1 METRVLITGHNG
13 YIGSVMAPLLAQ
25 AGHRVVGLDTGYFD
39 PCTLVPE
46 TVRVPAVRKDI
57 RDLTTA
63 DLQGFDAVI
72 HLAALSNDPIGNLD
86 AAWTREINLEG
97 TVRAAERAKAAGVRR
112 FLFSSSCIMYGPP
125 SIAIGWPCSSSIGGA
140 PPMTSACGEALLAS
154 APFSEAPTL

>member
-72 HLAALSNDPIGNLD
+72 HLAALSNDPIGILD

-97 TVRAAERAKAAGVRR
+97 ARSFTSRTSRAH
-112 FLFSSSCIMYGPP
+112 S
-125 SIAIGWPCSSSIGGA
+125 
-140 PPMTSACGEALLAS
+140 
-154 APFSEAPTL
+154 